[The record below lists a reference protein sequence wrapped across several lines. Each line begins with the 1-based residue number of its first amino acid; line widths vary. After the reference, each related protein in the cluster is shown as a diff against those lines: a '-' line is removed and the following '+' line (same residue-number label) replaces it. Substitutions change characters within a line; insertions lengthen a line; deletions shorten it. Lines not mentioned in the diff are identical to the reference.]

1 MLEGGNCMQNFW
13 VVLNLIVL
21 VVGTA
26 FVVLWRRLVGSRL
39 GELNEDDDTPFIAS
53 KNFFCFEVLP
63 HIIYYAKVLLHI
75 FLSFVIYPIPFIV
88 YFVLYYIF
96 TRPDT
101 NDDALIGCWAAM
113 PLFVGLLVVVI
124 FVLDIEYDL
133 GDQISDYFKKRRRF
147 RRYLKAARIMYPGFE
162 KDPEKTKMV
171 LRTIKWALEDD
182 FSNEDFIRE
191 LREIA

>member
-1 MLEGGNCMQNFW
+1 MQNFW

-39 GELNEDDDTPFIAS
+39 GELDEETDTPFIAS

-88 YFVLYYIF
+88 YFILYYIF
-96 TRPDT
+96 TWPDT
-101 NDDALIGCWAAM
+101 NDDALIGCWVAM
-113 PLFVGLLVVVI
+113 PFFVGLLIVII

-133 GDQISDYFKKRRRF
+133 GGEISDYSKKRRSF

-162 KDPEKTKMV
+162 KDPEKKKEV
-171 LRTIKWALEDD
+171 LRTINWALEEAR
-182 FSNEDFIRE
+182 SNEDFIRE